1 MRANKKLI
9 TWVIRIGVFSLLLAI
24 AAVWVFPELILPRV
38 ALVLLAVAW
47 AVGAVLLWRK
57 YEDLH
62 KAENIQSARNSAF
75 AGKYEQLMAESDG
88 EMNVQIEHF
97 KGELCQVRS
106 IQDDAISGLVE
117 GFTTLETQSRNQE
130 NLVMRLIELIANQD
144 NSAGGVGNSFR
155 NEAAEL
161 VEMFIESIKA
171 MSEGSMNLV
180 TAMGDM
186 NKQINQIDK
195 LLGEIN
201 SISSQTNLLALNA
214 AIEAARAGEAG
225 RGFAVVA
232 DEVRNLSQRSDQFS
246 DQIRKKYGDIRNTMD
261 IASDIIGTMASRDLT
276 LTMNSKDRMDEL
288 MDGMEK
294 MNQQVAGELQQ
305 VSSFSEQIST
315 GVNVALRSLQFEDM
329 TRQLLEHMD
338 KRLDAISAFGF
349 ATGELRKDFELV
361 AKDQI
366 DGQFV
371 QHVERLKTVMEVI
384 KEMAMETQKN
394 PVHQQGMDG
403 GDIEFF

>member
-1 MRANKKLI
+1 MHANKKLI
-9 TWVIRIGVFSLLLAI
+9 ARFIRIGAFSLLLVI
-24 AAVWVFPELILPRV
+24 AAMWAFPELIMPRV
-38 ALVLLAVAW
+38 ALVLLSIAW

-57 YEDLH
+57 YEDLCR
-62 KAENIQSARNSAF
+62 AENIRSDQNSAF
-75 AGKYEQLMAESDG
+75 VGEYEQLMAESDG

-106 IQDDAISGLVE
+106 IQDDAISGLFE
-117 GFTTLETQSRNQE
+117 SFTMLETQSRNQE
-130 NLVMRLIELIANQD
+130 DLVMRLIELIANQN
-144 NSAGGVGNSFR
+144 NSAGEVENSFR
-155 NEAAEL
+155 NEATEL
-161 VEMFIESIKA
+161 VEMFIENIKA

-180 TAMGDM
+180 TAMSDM
-186 NKQINQIDK
+186 NRQIKQIDN

-232 DEVRNLSQRSDQFS
+232 DEVRTLSQRSDQFS

-261 IASDIIGTMASRDLT
+261 KASDIIGTMASRDLT

-288 MDGMEK
+288 MDGMDK
-294 MNQQVAGELQQ
+294 MNQQVASELQQ

-338 KRLDAISAFGF
+338 KRLDAISGFGF
-349 ATGELRKDFELV
+349 AAGELRKDFELV

-366 DGQFV
+366 DGQFA
-371 QHVERLKTVMEVI
+371 QDVEQLKAAMEVI
-384 KEMAMETQKN
+384 KEMAMETQKT

>member
-1 MRANKKLI
+1 MNANKKLI
-9 TWVIRIGVFSLLLAI
+9 SRLIRIGVFSLLLAI

-38 ALVLLAVAW
+38 ALVLLSVAW
-47 AVGAVLLWRK
+47 AVGAILLWRK
-57 YEDLH
+57 YENLC
-62 KAENIQSARNSAF
+62 KAENIQNAQNSAF
-75 AGKYEQLMAESDG
+75 AREYEQLMAESDG

-97 KGELCQVRS
+97 KGELCQVRG
-106 IQDDAISGLVE
+106 IQGDAISGLFE
-117 GFTTLETQSRNQE
+117 SFTTLEAQSRNQE
-130 NLVMRLIELIANQD
+130 NLVMRLIELIANQN
-144 NSAGGVGNSFR
+144 NSADGVESSFR

-161 VEMFIESIKA
+161 VEMFIENIKA

-186 NKQINQIDK
+186 DKQIKQIDK

-232 DEVRNLSQRSDQFS
+232 DEVRTLSQRSDQFS

-261 IASDIIGTMASRDLT
+261 VASDIIGTMASRDLT
-276 LTMNSKDRMDEL
+276 LTMNSKGRMDEL
-288 MDGMEK
+288 MEGMER
-294 MNQQVAGELQQ
+294 MNQQVASELQQ
-305 VSSFSEQIST
+305 VSSFSEQISE

-338 KRLDAISAFGF
+338 KRLDAISGFGF
-349 ATGELRKDFELV
+349 AAGELRKDFELV

-366 DGQFV
+366 DGQFS
-371 QHVERLKTVMEVI
+371 QDVERLKAAMEVI